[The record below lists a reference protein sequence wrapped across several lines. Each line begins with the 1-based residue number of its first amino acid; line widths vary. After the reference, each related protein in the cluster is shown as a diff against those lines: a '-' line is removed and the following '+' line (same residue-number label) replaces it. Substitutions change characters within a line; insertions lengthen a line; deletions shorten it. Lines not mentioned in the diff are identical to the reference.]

1 MIFMAGGNA
10 YSVIHDH
17 KNGWNPEAFRERY
30 SEVLERFDYIVGD
43 WGYSQLRLRG
53 FYKDGHPRATKESTI
68 SSLFDYINEYC
79 NFGCAYFVLTKLDA
93 KSLTPEELA
102 QSQQLVATAA
112 TAATVAVGEG
122 GEQTT
127 ETAAT
132 AAAATPA
139 TPAPTFPNGMI
150 MRWPLKERPGG
161 PARVPNVTVSA
172 VARAAA
178 ESAERRKEQHGGSHQ
193 RGGHRQGH
201 DGGSN
206 RHGKPS
212 HGGDRGD
219 RRQGQG
225 SGGGDRHQERGGH
238 QGQRQGRGGQQG
250 GGESRGPRPQQ
261 QSQGGGGNHRQNNG
275 ENRQP
280 QEAAAHPNAESARNN
295 SRWPGKSRRR
305 KSFGGKQSPRP
316 EGAPRGE
323 AGNNPPRASE

>member
-10 YSVIHDH
+10 YSVIHEN

-53 FYKDGHPRATKESTI
+53 FYKDGHPRAAKESVI
-68 SSLFDYINEYC
+68 SSLSDYINEYC
-79 NFGCAYFVLTKLDA
+79 NFGCAYFVVAKLDS

-102 QSQQLVATAA
+102 QSQQLVATQA
-112 TAATVAVGEG
+112 EPSG
-122 GEQTT
+122 GEAGEAGEQAA

-132 AAAATPA
+132 AATAAVA
-139 TPAPTFPNGMI
+139 VPTSPNGML

-178 ESAERRKEQHGGSHQ
+178 ESAERRKEQNAGGQQ
-193 RGGHRQGH
+193 RGGHRHGH

-206 RHGKPS
+206 RQGKS
-212 HGGDRGD
+212 HGGERGE
-219 RRQGQG
+219 RRQGQS
-225 SGGGDRHQERGGH
+225 SGNGERYQERGGQH
-238 QGQRQGRGGQQG
+238 GQGQGRGQHGGPRGQ
-250 GGESRGPRPQQ
+250 RPQQ
-261 QSQGGGGNHRQNNG
+261 QGSGNNRPNAA
-275 ENRQP
+275 ESRQP
-280 QEAAAHPNAESARNN
+280 QDAAAHPNAEAARNN

-305 KSFGGKQSPRP
+305 KSFGGKQGPRP
-316 EGAPRGE
+316 EGGPR
-323 AGNNPPRASE
+323 ADSNPNSPRASE